1 MKHLVAL
8 TLMTACGLAGAQAQP
23 TDADPLGGKGTPT
36 ASPNRTSS
44 ATLAGRKAHG
54 KADPN
59 RLGNTHFALTFV
71 DAQGATMGRAVG
83 ANAFL
88 TTYQGESLLVT
99 GIASGNQCD
108 YSTRHCPNTPGVGW
122 SRSYPYLMYAES
134 NCTGQPYLY
143 YPPAAP
149 ASLLGTPVLDQG
161 AWYLYL
167 VRPAETAWLRYAS
180 YFAYWG
186 SCYNSSY
193 YDQGTFVAPV
203 VDTIPATDIGS
214 PPFLLK

>member
-1 MKHLVAL
+1 MVAQL
-8 TLMTACGLAGAQAQP
+8 PVSHVRRVELHRP
-23 TDADPLGGKGTPT
+23 TVSVL
-36 ASPNRTSS
+36 
-44 ATLAGRKAHG
+44 
-54 KADPN
+54 
-59 RLGNTHFALTFV
+59 
-71 DAQGATMGRAVG
+71 
-83 ANAFL
+83 
-88 TTYQGESLLVT
+88 
-99 GIASGNQCD
+99 
-108 YSTRHCPNTPGVGW
+108 
-122 SRSYPYLMYAES
+122 
-134 NCTGQPYLY
+134 
-143 YPPAAP
+143 PPAAP